1 MDPSQFDHANWV
13 ILGSIV
19 GFLVLAFILLYPV
32 HRFLNREEETSRSW
46 TQDEIARRQQR
57 RGDGSA
63 TGQPELPRRPAHK
76 KPEDDTP

>member
-1 MDPSQFDHANWV
+1 MNPSDVDTAYWV
-13 ILGSIV
+13 IAGSIV

-32 HRFLNREEETSRSW
+32 HRFLNREEGVSRSW

-63 TGQPELPRRPAHK
+63 EGEPDPPRPH
-76 KPEDDTP
+76 PGPGGPT

>member
-1 MDPSQFDHANWV
+1 MNPSDVESAYWV
-13 ILGSIV
+13 ITGSII

-32 HRFLNREEETSRSW
+32 HRFLNREEHSSRSW

-63 TGQPELPRRPAHK
+63 HGEPEIRDGDHPKPPDDPA
-76 KPEDDTP
+76 